1 MYNKRRKHAGIY
13 LIQLKDS
20 YYIGQ
25 SVDIMSRWNTHLTQ
39 LFAGTHHNK
48 FLLELFQNNNYRDI
62 NFSILKLCKK
72 KELDKYEKEYIKLFS
87 TEGKNIVNIS
97 LNKSLLV

>member
-1 MYNKRRKHAGIY
+1 MWNKRKKHSGIY
-13 LIQLKDS
+13 LIKIKET

-48 FLLELFQNNNYRDI
+48 FLLEEFNNNNYRDI

-87 TEGKNIVNIS
+87 TEGKNIVNIL